1 MDRAARLPR
10 GVPTAVLAATLCV
23 VWSGAFVAV
32 KLGLRSSSPMTFAA
46 LRALIAAPATFGL
59 LALTQRRR
67 TLAVLRDRR
76 AHGHGVLLG
85 MTNVAGFFALQ
96 NLGLERSGIG
106 FGAVLIYSQPLLVG
120 LLATLVL
127 RERLTGRQ
135 RIGLLVGWL
144 GVVVTVSGDL
154 AVRGGSAAAAVILLA
169 AALVWAVGTVLIK
182 RIPPDLPLTG
192 VLFLQCLYG
201 ALPLTALAVTVGG
214 PVRWDGTLLGAAAY
228 AGAVATAGGFG
239 MQFALLQRGAA
250 GVVSSY
256 IFAVPVLS
264 TGLGV
269 LIFGER
275 VPAGL
280 AIGVLGVGLGVV
292 LVTRSGSRTLSVPAE
307 GP

>member
-1 MDRAARLPR
+1 MDRAAPLLR
-10 GVPTAVLAATLCV
+10 GVPTAVVAGTLCV

-46 LRALIAAPATFGL
+46 LRALIATPATFGL
-59 LALTQRRR
+59 LAVTQGRR
-67 TLAVLRDRR
+67 TVAVLRDRR
-76 AHGHGVLLG
+76 AHGHGIVLG
-85 MTNVAGFFALQ
+85 MTNVAGFFTLQ
-96 NLGLERSGIG
+96 NLGLERAGIG
-106 FGAVLIYSQPLLVG
+106 FGAVVIYSQPLLVG
-120 LLATLVL
+120 LLAALVL
-127 RERLTGRQ
+127 HERLTRLQ

-154 AVRGGSAAAAVILLA
+154 AVRGASAAAALILLTA
-169 AALVWAVGTVLIK
+169 AGVWAAGTVLIK
-182 RIPPDLPLTG
+182 RVPPELPLTG

-214 PVRWDGTLLGAAAY
+214 PTHWDGTLVGAAAY

-264 TGLGV
+264 TALGV
-269 LIFGER
+269 LLFGEQ
-275 VPAGL
+275 VSAGL
-280 AIGVLGVGLGVV
+280 AIGVVSVGLGVV
-292 LVTRSGSRTLSVPAE
+292 LVTRSSSRTLSVPAE